1 MRIVQIVD
9 SLQIGGTERMAVNYA
24 NALSKEVTFSG
35 LIVTRKEGQLFDQI
49 DENVSYLF
57 LNKKS
62 KLDIK
67 AVLKLRRYILNNR
80 IEIIHAHS
88 TSFFTAVLVKLT
100 LPRTKIFWHDH
111 FGNRAA
117 ESKSKNKILIF
128 CSFFFAS
135 IFAASQ
141 QLEDWSK
148 KNMFCKNV
156 FFIPNFILDTKDNLQ
171 TTKLKGILGRRI
183 VFLANLKEPKN
194 HILMLKAFQDLR
206 LQESGWTLHLIG
218 KDYFDSYSVCLKEFI
233 RFNSLES
240 YIHLYG
246 ERNDIKYILSQS
258 SVGVLASTNEGFPI
272 TLLEY
277 ASEKLAVLSSNIGY
291 CSQIIENG
299 FNGLLFDPL
308 NYLELKDQLKL
319 LTNDEALRTT
329 LVVNF
334 SKSAVKK
341 YSKSAV
347 IKKVIQLYKN

>member
-1 MRIVQIVD
+1 MRVVQIVD
-9 SLQIGGTERMAVNYA
+9 SLQMGGAERIAMNYA

-35 LIVTRKEGQLFDQI
+35 LVVTRKEGQLYDQI
-49 DENVSYLF
+49 DNKVSYLF

-62 KLDIK
+62 KLDFK
-67 AVLKLRRYILNNR
+67 AVFRLRKYILKNR

-88 TSFFTAVLVKLT
+88 TSFFIAVLVKLT

-111 FGNRAA
+111 FGNRAT
-117 ESKSKNKILIF
+117 ESKSRNKMLIF
-128 CSFFFAS
+128 CSLFFSS
-135 IFAASQ
+135 IFVVSL
-141 QLEDWSK
+141 QLEEWSR

-156 FFIPNFILDTKDNLQ
+156 FFIPNFILDRKDNSE
-171 TTKLKGILGRRI
+171 TAKLKGVAGKRI

-194 HILMLKAFQDLR
+194 HILMLKAFLDLR

-218 KDYFDSYSVCLKEFI
+218 KDYFDSYSAYLKEFI
-233 RFNSLES
+233 KFNLLES

-258 SVGVLASTNEGFPI
+258 SIGVLASTNEGFSI

-277 ASEKLAVLSSNIGY
+277 ASEKLAVLSSNVGY

-308 NYLELKDQLKL
+308 NCLELKNQLKL
-319 LTNDEALRTT
+319 LINDEVLRTT
-329 LVVNF
+329 LAENF
-334 SKSAVKK
+334 SKSAVKE
-341 YSKSAV
+341 YSKEAV